1 MSGGNTATQSTT
13 QGPPSFLSP
22 YLNYALQ
29 QGTSLYQS
37 PSPSYYPGTQVAAP
51 STATQA
57 GWQDAIAR
65 ATQGSAVGNAAQA
78 YGTNVLQGGFLGPN
92 PYQDAVNQS
101 IYASTVPTVNAQFS
115 LGGRY
120 GSGAQQGTLGTAI
133 ANQIAPLEYSNYQ
146 QERANQ
152 QQMAGMA
159 PSLGG
164 QDWTDIQGLLGAGS
178 AQDQLAQ
185 QQIQANMNQ
194 WNYNQNLAQNKLAQ
208 FASLMGGLP
217 FGQTTTQ
224 QTTPAGSDFGSIL
237 ASIGG
242 GILGKVVGL

>member
-1 MSGGNTATQSTT
+1 MSGGSQATQAT
-13 QGPPSFLSP
+13 QTSAPSYLQP
-22 YLNYALQ
+22 YENYALQ
-29 QGTSLYQS
+29 QASSLYQS

-65 ATQGSAVGNAAQA
+65 AQSGSRVGNAAQQ

-101 IYASTVPTVNAQFS
+101 IYASVIPAVNAQFS

-120 GSGAQQGTLGTAI
+120 GSGAQSGTLGTAI
-133 ANQIAPLEYSNYQ
+133 ANQIAPMEYQNYQ

-159 PSLGG
+159 PSLGA
-164 QDWTDIQGLLGAGS
+164 QDWTDIQGLLGVGS
-178 AQDQLAQ
+178 QQDQFAQ
-185 QQIQANMNQ
+185 NQIQANMNQ
-194 WNYNQNLAQNKLAQ
+194 WNYNQNLAQNKLQQ
-208 FASLMGGLP
+208 FMQTLGGMP
-217 FGQTTTQ
+217 GSQTTATS
-224 QTTPAGSDFGSIL
+224 TPAGSDFLSQLMHFGGGL
-237 ASIGG
+237 LG
-242 GILGKVVGL
+242 GIL